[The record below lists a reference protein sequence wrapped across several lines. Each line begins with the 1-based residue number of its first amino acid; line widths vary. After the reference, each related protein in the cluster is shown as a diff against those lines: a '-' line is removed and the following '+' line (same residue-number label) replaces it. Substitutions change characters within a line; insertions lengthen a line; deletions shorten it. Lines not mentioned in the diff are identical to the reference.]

1 MLKKNVFSQKRFSFS
16 GGFHRFIE
24 QDVIVDNNS
33 YVAGK
38 NKIRNRREN
47 KAVIGQSTG
56 ENNRAKSAGSY
67 LSICCCR
74 AYEHASKAHTEAM
87 SCCLTLS
94 SCSISISKV
103 CNSTTAFEA

>member
-33 YVAGK
+33 YVARK

-56 ENNRAKSAGSY
+56 EKQSRQIRGVI
-67 LSICCCR
+67 L
-74 AYEHASKAHTEAM
+74 EHVLLQGVRTCVQSTYRDCEP
-87 SCCLTLS
+87 TLYDG
-94 SCSISISKV
+94 
-103 CNSTTAFEA
+103 FMQYF